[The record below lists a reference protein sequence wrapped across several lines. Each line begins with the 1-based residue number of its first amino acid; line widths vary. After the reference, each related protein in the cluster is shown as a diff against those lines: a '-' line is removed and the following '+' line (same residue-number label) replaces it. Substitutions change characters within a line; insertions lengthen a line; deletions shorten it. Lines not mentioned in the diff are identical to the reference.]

1 MSTRRRTN
9 MKFLATLALLSLC
22 ACASTSST
30 GTTTAGTSTTGKN
43 MEMRSCSAPYVPAV
57 TDTNV
62 NVFERPDSTSV
73 VLASIP
79 VRQSV
84 CAGTTSVG
92 FGFRRVR
99 LPNGTEGYVAASDL
113 SDS

>member
-1 MSTRRRTN
+1 
-9 MKFLATLALLSLC
+9 MKPLPTLALLSLC

-30 GTTTAGTSTTGKN
+30 GSTTAETNGTSKS
-43 MEMRSCSAPYVPAV
+43 MSSCSAPYVPAT

-62 NVFERPDSTSV
+62 NVFEKPDSTSTI
-73 VLASIP
+73 LASIP
-79 VRQSV
+79 VRQGL

-99 LPNGTEGYVAASDL
+99 LPNGTEGYVQATDL

>member
-1 MSTRRRTN
+1 MRS
-9 MKFLATLALLSLC
+9 LVTLALLSLC
-22 ACASTSST
+22 ACASPSST
-30 GTTTAGTSTTGKN
+30 ATPAGTSKN
-43 MEMRSCSAPYVPAV
+43 MASCSSPYVPAV

-62 NVFERPDSTSV
+62 SVFERPDGTSA

-84 CAGTTSVG
+84 CAATTNVG

-99 LPNGTEGYVAASDL
+99 LANGTEGYVQATDL
-113 SDS
+113 TDS

>member
-1 MSTRRRTN
+1 MRSI
-9 MKFLATLALLSLC
+9 ATLALLTLC
-22 ACASTSST
+22 ACASPSST
-30 GTTTAGTSTTGKN
+30 GSTAAATNGTGTSKTMDMG
-43 MEMRSCSAPYVPAV
+43 SCSSPYVPAV

-62 NVFERPDSTSV
+62 NVFERPDSTSTV
-73 VLASIP
+73 IASVP
-79 VRQSV
+79 VRQGI

-99 LPNGTEGYVAASDL
+99 LANGTEGYVAATDL